1 MREFINNIFANELF
15 ATIFAGVII
24 CSFLLLS
31 DGFLATLYRKL
42 ANLSMILMMIIAPFI
57 ATESPTPFDTILMA
71 LFGFVLIN
79 LPITIK
85 RHIQK
90 KKLQNEIKK
99 TLFDDSMKDQQ

>member
-1 MREFINNIFANELF
+1 
-15 ATIFAGVII
+15 
-24 CSFLLLS
+24 
-31 DGFLATLYRKL
+31 
-42 ANLSMILMMIIAPFI
+42 MILMMIIAPFI

>member
-85 RHIQK
+85 RHIQN